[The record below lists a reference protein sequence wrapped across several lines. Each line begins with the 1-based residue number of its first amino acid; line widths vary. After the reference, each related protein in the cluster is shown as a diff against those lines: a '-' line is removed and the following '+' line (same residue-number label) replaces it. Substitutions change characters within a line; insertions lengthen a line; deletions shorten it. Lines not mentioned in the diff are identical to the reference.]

1 MPNKEEKRIT
11 EQSSLYEHLE
21 KMSVEELTAHINEE
35 QEGNYEDEARR
46 TRYEVGFY
54 LRFRWSTSTVDA
66 RRDLQ
71 LCQNQKQPRKIPV
84 I

>member
-1 MPNKEEKRIT
+1 MINFAFTDKR
-11 EQSSLYEHLE
+11 QWLVLKKSD
-21 KMSVEELTAHINEE
+21 
-35 QEGNYEDEARR
+35 EDEARR

-54 LRFRWSTSTVDA
+54 LRFRWSTSTADA

-71 LCQNQKQPRKIPV
+71 LCQDQKQPREIPV